1 MLKTVLHKDSGTII
15 RTYTDGAEQDIFLA
29 FIKLIDSLDS
39 SNSLKAGLKKKLA
52 AVYDSTS
59 GTFGTQ
65 IAGTAVDLDYVLGIL
80 YDEDAIMTDFQIE
93 SSATTP
99 LEARKRYRNI
109 WWSFAKNSINDFT
122 ENAIIFTMEDP
133 SEGGDG

>member
-1 MLKTVLHKDSGTII
+1 
-15 RTYTDGAEQDIFLA
+15 
-29 FIKLIDSLDS
+29 
-39 SNSLKAGLKKKLA
+39 
-52 AVYDSTS
+52 
-59 GTFGTQ
+59 
-65 IAGTAVDLDYVLGIL
+65 
-80 YDEDAIMTDFQIE
+80 MTDFQLE

-133 SEGGDG
+133 SEGGGG